1 VHRVLLLVLVVGVQL
16 ANDDS
21 IAAVFNTVYNDSRMV
36 ASWVSDCID
45 IAILILI
52 VHNFS
57 PLMAVF

>member
-1 VHRVLLLVLVVGVQL
+1 MHRVLLLVLVVGVQL

-45 IAILILI
+45 IAILI